1 MAELEVT
8 TNDLEEIGDSER
20 LDEVVGGAEFQAFS
34 DVLRCDHGGEQ
45 DDRGVIEFGVLPD
58 VTKHVETVEFGH
70 RHVTD
75 DERGSGLAG
84 QSQAIAAVGG
94 GHGGVAAHFQ
104 DGDEL
109 VPDDV
114 VILDDENSPG
124 EIG

>member
-1 MAELEVT
+1 M
-8 TNDLEEIGDSER
+8 
-20 LDEVVGGAEFQAFS
+20 
-34 DVLRCDHGGEQ
+34 
-45 DDRGVIEFGVLPD
+45 IEFGVLPD

-70 RHVTD
+70 HHVTD

-84 QSQAIAAVGG
+84 QPQAFAAVGG

-104 DGDEL
+104 DGDDL